1 VVRILEDVLREAPL
15 EPDRRG
21 LLAVRLGWAAA
32 QVLRPPEV
40 IDLLSRALES
50 EQSGPLRGQLY
61 FLISMLQERLGE
73 DPGVQRRA
81 LAAAVEHLGDLPA
94 LAAWV
99 MASLGRPM
107 DAVVPLAEHLAWLD
121 RALDAVSAM
130 GDPIEEV
137 FVVGKIATSLAGYG
151 DPRWAELTEE
161 VRRRTGGRPRHRQEV
176 GAYRSIA
183 ENACLAGNY
192 EAAEQLLSA
201 AMRGAE
207 SEEGSRE
214 PLARCRLVAL
224 LLACCRGDWH
234 GLEQET
240 ALLLDEYGGR
250 PLDRLSAETVSA
262 CLALARGDLDT
273 VRRELPDVAS
283 RGLDLGTY
291 ELLPLLV
298 AAFLRL
304 STASGE
310 AEAALAATGAAVAVW
325 ETKGLWPLAVRALPA
340 LVEALAAAGRRDEA
354 VALMDRLSAR
364 LDGLDAPM
372 AGAALAHARG
382 YLTAGEADAAARFL
396 TAASG
401 YDLLGAPYEAA
412 QARELAAGRLFA
424 AGDPRGEE
432 PLLAAI
438 TTFRELAAR
447 WDLDRA
453 AQLARRHG
461 VTVRGRY
468 PGGPQ
473 GYGAD
478 LSPREREIAEMAA
491 AGLTNREIGQQLFV
505 SPRTVEKHLGAALRK
520 LGLRSRAALG
530 AHLEAAYRR
539 SAPPGA

>member
-1 VVRILEDVLREAPL
+1 
-15 EPDRRG
+15 
-21 LLAVRLGWAAA
+21 
-32 QVLRPPEV
+32 
-40 IDLLSRALES
+40 
-50 EQSGPLRGQLY
+50 
-61 FLISMLQERLGE
+61 
-73 DPGVQRRA
+73 
-81 LAAAVEHLGDLPA
+81 
-94 LAAWV
+94 
-99 MASLGRPM
+99 
-107 DAVVPLAEHLAWLD
+107 
-121 RALDAVSAM
+121 
-130 GDPIEEV
+130 
-137 FVVGKIATSLAGYG
+137 
-151 DPRWAELTEE
+151 
-161 VRRRTGGRPRHRQEV
+161 
-176 GAYRSIA
+176 
-183 ENACLAGNY
+183 
-192 EAAEQLLSA
+192 
-201 AMRGAE
+201 MRGAE
-207 SEEGSRE
+207 GEESSRE

-224 LLACCRGDWH
+224 LLACCRGHWD

-262 CLALARGDLDT
+262 CLALARGDLDKA
-273 VRRELPDVAS
+273 RRELPDVAS
-283 RGLDLGTY
+283 RGLDLGIY
-291 ELLPLLV
+291 ELLPLSV

-354 VALMDRLSAR
+354 AALMDRLSAR

-372 AGAALAHARG
+372 LAAASAHARG
-382 YLTAGEADAAARFL
+382 HLTAGKAEAAAWFL

-424 AGDPRGEE
+424 AGDPRGAE
-432 PLLAAI
+432 PLVAAI

-461 VTVRGRY
+461 VTVKGRY
-468 PGGPQ
+468 SGGPQ

-530 AHLEAAYRR
+530 AHLEAAYPR
-539 SAPPGA
+539 SAPPSA